1 MVKTIYWIQH
11 VKRIKEEKNKEK
23 DGKALY
29 KFMNNAIYRKTMENL
44 RNRIDIKLTNNE
56 KDYLKC
62 TSKLSYMSHNI
73 FDNNLVP
80 TRKS

>member
-62 TSKLSYMSHNI
+62 TSKLNYMSHNI

>member
-11 VKRIKEEKNKEK
+11 AKRIKEEKNKDK

-56 KDYLKC
+56 KDYLKS

-80 TRKS
+80 IRKS